1 MKRILI
7 TGSQSYIGMSV
18 EDWLKREPQKY
29 KIETI
34 DMKTNDWKNHDFSNY
49 DTVFHVAG
57 IAHVDVDG
65 ITEEIKQ
72 LYYKVNTQLAID
84 TAIKAKQE
92 GVAQFIFMSSMIIY
106 GESAPIGK
114 KKVITRDTKPS
125 PANFYGDSKLQG
137 DLGIQKLD
145 SEKFKVVI
153 LRPPMIYGRGSKGN
167 YPLLS
172 KLAQKTFLFPNINN
186 ERSMLYIRNLCEF
199 IKLMIDHEERGVFF
213 PQNEEYTQTSN
224 MVEMISKTWN
234 RKIYLTKMFNWC
246 VHLIACI
253 PGKMGGLVNKAFGN
267 MTYDLKISEYSKGDY
282 RIYTLQKSIEITEGN
297 SE

>member
-7 TGSQSYIGMSV
+7 TGTQSYIGMSV
-18 EDWLKREPQKY
+18 EDWLKREPHKY

-57 IAHVDVDG
+57 IAHVDVGG

-84 TAIKAKQE
+84 TAKKAKQE

-114 KKVITRDTKPS
+114 KKVITRATKPS

-172 KLAQKTFLFPNINN
+172 KLARKTFLFPNINN

-199 IKLMIDHEERGVFF
+199 IKLMIDHGERGVFF

-246 VHLIACI
+246 VYLIACI

-267 MTYDLKISEYSKGDY
+267 MTYDLKISEYSKSDY

-297 SE
+297 AE